1 MTATDSH
8 RSKSFAGQSGE
19 PRRHHDVGGL
29 PAGPVDTST
38 HDLDEW
44 EKRTDALVYL
54 LSGRKAIRVDELRR
68 AIESLGPAEYAD
80 ATYYHRW
87 LHALT
92 RLLLEKGVL
101 TVSGLGQELARLN
114 SHDGE

>member
-1 MTATDSH
+1 MTAADSE
-8 RSKSFAGQSGE
+8 RDGTFPAQFSE

-29 PAGPVDTST
+29 AAGPVDTST
-38 HDLDEW
+38 HDLDAW

-54 LSGRKAIRVDELRR
+54 LSARKAIRVDELRR

-101 TVSGLGQELARLN
+101 TVSGLANELARLN
-114 SHDGE
+114 AHDRE

>member
-8 RSKSFAGQSGE
+8 QEKPFPGQPGE

-38 HDLDEW
+38 HDLDAW
-44 EKRTDALVYL
+44 EQRTDAMVYL
-54 LSGRKAIRVDELRR
+54 LSARKAIRVDELRR

-87 LHALT
+87 LHGLT
-92 RLLLEKGVL
+92 RLLLEKGIL
-101 TVSGLGQELARLN
+101 TVAGLAQELTRLN
-114 SHDGE
+114 SNDRE

>member
-1 MTATDSH
+1 MTAAESRRAGT
-8 RSKSFAGQSGE
+8 FATKSGE

-29 PAGPVDTST
+29 AAGPVDTST

-54 LSGRKAIRVDELRR
+54 LSARKAIRVDELRR

-101 TVSGLGQELARLN
+101 TVSGLANELARLN
-114 SHDGE
+114 AHDRE

>member
-1 MTATDSH
+1 MTAADSH
-8 RSKSFAGQSGE
+8 RDKPFPTQSGE

-38 HDLDEW
+38 HALDEW
-44 EKRTDALVYL
+44 EQRTDALVYL
-54 LSGRKAIRVDELRR
+54 LSARKAIRVDELRR

-87 LHALT
+87 LHGLT

-101 TVSGLGQELARLN
+101 TVSGLALELARLN
-114 SHDGE
+114 SHARE